1 MFSICISD
9 RFMLLSIPKPG
20 DFSVVGLDTQAVTLQ
35 RYPNGEV
42 LVKDATEFALEYA
55 NGDLWQTAQAGQE
68 LKASTARH
76 LLALLKPE
84 GRLVTVGE
92 MQDWEKDWEEVIHA
106 RTKQFYGNKYI
117 DQRNFNL
124 DYTKT
129 EDDLAEFMRDNHEEA
144 DRLGLGGWIPSATVI
159 RVLVRGRTRHV
170 SLVDC
175 MRKDPAVRARGIW
188 PQWTYT
194 LAHEA
199 IDKVFRRELPSC
211 AEAHKWFLGQ
221 FYLERDEGIGIE
233 GKRPDPPT
241 DRVFRIW
248 FNEASK
254 KANLVRLHGTRK
266 VNKSLKGV
274 IKPQDAVRPLQIVI
288 IDQTLGNIW
297 SVVKS
302 RSESLVNRALPRG
315 STDQAVPSGEE
326 EPKVLTTKRP
336 EIVYAVDVFSR
347 KTLALI
353 LTYEAPSIATFMA
366 CLKMV
371 MTPKIEWMRRYP
383 DLPDATAGHGPPETV
398 VLDNLRVHVTDS
410 VQLGLLAMNIG
421 IEYAALASPEW
432 KSIVE
437 RAIGTVKR
445 VMAVL
450 PGGFPIDEKDTS
462 TSDYRKYARLDL
474 DEIDELATHKI
485 VTEHHMRPHG
495 GTNEPPGP
503 RFVSGLEKYGRGA
516 LSDLRQLDLMLR
528 RRKTGA
534 TLTRNGVD
542 FKGHHF
548 HDEGL
553 ASRLLEEFSA
563 KTKGKVGYP
572 VSLKITILWKP
583 GDCSSVGVMG
593 PGGKTAVEL
602 RNTDPLFANTPVSF
616 EFALAAK
623 KANAKIFELKYPPEV
638 RAKYL
643 REYFER
649 LEQLL
654 PKQTHKAGKTTAR
667 LLEGGRAI
675 VIPPDVRRFDVTIP
689 VTNLGISNVDI
700 EIAYAAEEGREQPIT
715 PKRRGPKAKS
725 KPAEPKPPAPDWP
738 PPPSQPSYV
747 FSSAAE
753 SEAFLDRLEAE
764 MAATRH

>member
-1 MFSICISD
+1 
-9 RFMLLSIPKPG
+9 MLLSIPEPG
-20 DFSVVGLDTQAVTLQ
+20 DFSVVSLDTQAVTLQ

-55 NGDLWQTAQAGQE
+55 NGDIWQTAQAGQE
-68 LKASTARH
+68 LRASTARH
-76 LLALLKPE
+76 LLALVKPE
-84 GRLVTVGE
+84 GRMVTVGE
-92 MQDWEKDWEEVIHA
+92 MEDWEKQWEEVIHA

-117 DQRNFNL
+117 DQRSFNL

-144 DRLGLGGWIPSATVI
+144 GKLGLGKWTPSATVI
-159 RVLVRGRTRHV
+159 RVLVRNRTRHV

-175 MRKDPAVRARGIW
+175 MRKDPAIRARGIW

-199 IDKVFRRELPSC
+199 IDRVFRRELPSC
-211 AEAHKWFLGQ
+211 AEAYKWFFGQ
-221 FYLERDEGIGIE
+221 FYLERDDGVGIE

-241 DRVFRIW
+241 ERVFRNW
-248 FNEASK
+248 FSEASK
-254 KANLVRLHGTRK
+254 KANLVRLHGARK

-297 SVVKS
+297 SAVKS
-302 RSESLVNRALPRG
+302 RSESLVNRALPRNPV
-315 STDQAVPSGEE
+315 DQNASSREE
-326 EPKVLTTKRP
+326 EPKLLTTKRP

-347 KTLALI
+347 KTLAFI
-353 LTYEAPSIATFMA
+353 LTFEPPSIATFMA
-366 CLKMV
+366 CLRMV
-371 MTPKIEWMRRYP
+371 MTPKIDWMRRYP
-383 DLPDATAGHGPPETV
+383 DLPDATAGHGSPETV

-410 VQLGLLAMNIG
+410 VQLGLLAMNIA

-432 KSIVE
+432 KAIVE
-437 RAIGTVKR
+437 RAIGTVKG

-450 PGGFPIDEKDTS
+450 PGGFPINQKDINS
-462 TSDYRKYARLDL
+462 SDYRKYARLDL
-474 DEIDELATHKI
+474 DEIDELVTHRL
-485 VTEHHMRPHG
+485 VTEHHTRPHA
-495 GTNEPPGP
+495 GTNEPPGS
-503 RFVSGLEKYGRGA
+503 RFVSGLERHGRGV
-516 LSDLRQLDLMLR
+516 LNDLRQLDLMLR
-528 RRKTGA
+528 RRKPGA
-534 TLTRNGVD
+534 TLTRNGVE
-542 FKGHHF
+542 FKGHRY

-553 ASRLLEEFSA
+553 VSRLLEEFSA
-563 KTKGKVGYP
+563 KTKGKLGHP
-572 VSLKITILWKP
+572 VSVEITILWKLR
-583 GDCSSVGVMG
+583 DCSSIGVIG
-593 PGGKTAVEL
+593 PGGKEPVEL
-602 RNTDPLFANTPVSF
+602 RNVDPLFANTPVSF
-616 EFALAAK
+616 DFAAAAK
-623 KANAKIFELKYPPEV
+623 KANAKIFELKYPPEK

-667 LLEGGRAI
+667 LLEGGRPI
-675 VIPPDVRRFDVTIP
+675 VIPPDVRRFDITIP
-689 VTNLGISNVDI
+689 VTNLGVSNVDI
-700 EIAYAAEEGREQPIT
+700 PFAYAADEGREPPTT
-715 PKRRGPKAKS
+715 PKRSAPKAKS
-725 KPAEPKPPAPDWP
+725 KPPEPKSPDPQWQ

-753 SEAFLDRLEAE
+753 SEAFLDQLEAE